1 MLWTKRSTE
10 EWRKCRE
17 QQQVTSFMGSS
28 VVVWI
33 LWLNLLSCHCLKMR
47 GDTYCCWRLLS
58 VAVVSN
64 HLKQLQDTFT
74 HLRLILHILPAAS
87 SSLNYPYSSHV
98 GQWVIPAQ
106 ALKSGVVEASSV
118 VPFQVAAQR
127 SSNGAVGK
135 FGADQ
140 ATEVGYP
147 PVYYVLQPSYAGQSP
162 FYAPA
167 FQPYSQQVVLDGLTP
182 LVYQQQ
188 PFFRT
193 VGGLPPS
200 LSVPL
205 PPPANHGQCWNAK
218 LHVYNLCTWLPNMIF
233 LKMRWRRSGPVG
245 HSGLGQPWPSAAVTT
260 SAKRSSI
267 SRRPRTSSLSQWQ
280 EWSLLLN
287 HDCRKTLS
295 LYPARPGQIV
305 LISRQI
311 TRSSTNTSKT
321 NFSSKITS
329 SYIIV
334 IGTCLLASKPDFFN
348 S

>member
-1 MLWTKRSTE
+1 MQRAATGNIIYGFQRCGMNSMIEFIVLSLFKDA
-10 EWRKCRE
+10 WRYLLLLTFAVCCCG
-17 QQQVTSFMGSS
+17 QQSPQAAPGYF
-28 VVVWI
+28 
-33 LWLNLLSCHCLKMR
+33 
-47 GDTYCCWRLLS
+47 YP
-58 VAVVSN
+58 
-64 HLKQLQDTFT
+64 
-74 HLRLILHILPAAS
+74 PASHPSHFAS
-87 SSLNYPYSSHV
+87 SQFQPYPYSSHV

-205 PPPANHGQCWNAK
+205 PPPANHGQC
-218 LHVYNLCTWLPNMIF
+218 
-233 LKMRWRRSGPVG
+233 
-245 HSGLGQPWPSAAVTT
+245 
-260 SAKRSSI
+260 
-267 SRRPRTSSLSQWQ
+267 
-280 EWSLLLN
+280 
-287 HDCRKTLS
+287 
-295 LYPARPGQIV
+295 
-305 LISRQI
+305 
-311 TRSSTNTSKT
+311 
-321 NFSSKITS
+321 
-329 SYIIV
+329 
-334 IGTCLLASKPDFFN
+334 
-348 S
+348 